1 MKEKISLDIIT
12 DVGLTNLPAY
22 MGCEEG
28 GMEASYRH
36 PTREDSGD
44 IETFDAPIDVIRDG
58 LSAAC
63 VEALKVDTE
72 YWWKN
77 EGFIDFKKRRVLE

>member
-1 MKEKISLDIIT
+1 MKEKISLDLIT
-12 DVGLTNLPAY
+12 DVGLTNLPLY

-36 PTREDSGD
+36 PFLEDSGE
-44 IETFDAPIDVIRDG
+44 IETWDIPIDVIRDG

-63 VEALKVDTE
+63 VEALRIDTK

-77 EGFIDFKKRRVLE
+77 EGFIDVTKKR